1 MTMIR
6 SKNCAP
12 PPFRERPR
20 GTGLAGFLAGPG
32 TRESKLLRRSTVVR
46 AAASDRPI
54 AAAVAAA
61 SGSGLTPVAAAAAA
75 AKISTAAAAAKKT
88 LVREL
93 PGQQQQKPGG
103 AAVEEE
109 ENLWHSVGTSSG
121 SVFLADAAMWQSAL
135 PELDFTDERFS
146 DDDQSP
152 IAVAAP
158 PTVRDYMTRRP
169 VCVHPRASLKA
180 AAKLM
185 AACAVSGV
193 PVVEPYDDDAGAG
206 ADGAGRLVGVL
217 SQRDVLWKETV
228 PYPGEDDLMGEPYEG
243 PMSPS
248 LRAQLGKI
256 RSRTVADAMT
266 APALFVEAGALLSD
280 AATIMINRNVRPAP
294 PFVLFLLLSRSFYLL
309 LLHGVWMACSAS
321 PSLLPPSLPHF
332 FPSHCPSRLPLL
344 RSASAVVAALL
355 LSCSQLYAVVAA
367 LSTARCCCCD
377 LFAISTVF

>member
-1 MTMIR
+1 MPPAMAALTTTGTGLQAVSDGKIKRRNSPMMMIR

-20 GTGLAGFLAGPG
+20 GAGPAGFFAGPG
-32 TRESKLLRRSTVVR
+32 TRESKLFRRPTVVR
-46 AAASDRPI
+46 AAASDCPI
-54 AAAVAAA
+54 SAAAAAA

-75 AKISTAAAAAKKT
+75 KISAAASAAKTT

-109 ENLWHSVGTSSG
+109 ENLWQSVGASSG
-121 SVFLADAAMWQSAL
+121 SMFLADTAI
-135 PELDFTDERFS
+135 FS

-152 IAVAAP
+152 TAVAAP
-158 PTVRDYMTRRP
+158 PTVRDYMTRRL

-180 AAKLM
+180 VAKLM

-193 PVVEPYDDDAGAG
+193 PVVEPYDDNAG

-228 PYPGEDDLMGEPYEG
+228 PYPGADDVMGEPYDG

-256 RSRTVADAMT
+256 RSRTVAHAMT
-266 APALFVEAGALLSD
+266 APVLCVEAGALLSD
-280 AATIMINRNVRPAP
+280 ATTIMINHNVARLPVVAP
-294 PFVLFLLLSRSFYLL
+294 REGGKPGMTVVGIITSADILHHTLLSL
-309 LLHGVWMACSAS
+309 
-321 PSLLPPSLPHF
+321 
-332 FPSHCPSRLPLL
+332 
-344 RSASAVVAALL
+344 
-355 LSCSQLYAVVAA
+355 
-367 LSTARCCCCD
+367 
-377 LFAISTVF
+377 